1 MKAIITLLI
10 QCVLFFSIFN
20 IFLGEKREMGKVR
33 VCGKGDEKSKG
44 NFYQPELTIQ

>member
-10 QCVLFFSIFN
+10 RCVLFFN
-20 IFLGEKREMGKVR
+20 IFLGEKGEMGKVR